1 MQVAGTS
8 ALLARGSAPST
19 TSDRWEVVLQG
30 LAAPVERG
38 PQPYNYWAML
48 SGAQVR
54 RHESFL
60 LIILLLLPRGCVL
73 CEGPQVCGMHMGVN
87 S

>member
-8 ALLARGSAPST
+8 ALLARGSPPST

-54 RHESFL
+54 RHTRFCRFSFCSYQRVVSCV
-60 LIILLLLPRGCVL
+60 RGL
-73 CEGPQVCGMHMGVN
+73 QVCGMVMNG
-87 S
+87 